1 MILRLVLLLAL
12 GPLVTGCLSVG
23 QLGQRDE
30 ERCAARG
37 LQPNTDAYA
46 NCLTSLETERKLR
59 MDARHREQV
68 ERSAAP
74 SFNR

>member
-1 MILRLVLLLAL
+1 MISRPIFLLAL
-12 GPLVTGCLSVG
+12 GLLVAGCSSAS
-23 QLGQRDE
+23 QLAQRDE

-37 LQPNTDAYA
+37 LQPKTDAYM
-46 NCLTSLETERKLR
+46 NCLAGLETERKLR

-74 SFNR
+74 SFDR

>member
-1 MILRLVLLLAL
+1 MISRSILLLAL
-12 GPLVTGCLSVG
+12 GLFVAGCSSAS
-23 QLGQRDE
+23 QLAQRDE

-37 LQPNTDAYA
+37 LQPQTDAYT
-46 NCLTSLETERKLR
+46 NCLVSLETERKLR

-74 SFNR
+74 SFSR